1 MEGRNLRSNSKKSPA
16 STSTISGGFMILYL
30 PTFLRLT
37 FQLLLCFLF
46 VCFLFIISFAD
57 KPTANPAAVFDF
69 DGDGKTDFV
78 IERGVASGEFTRKQ
92 WWILNSRDNT
102 SRVLY
107 FGTFGGLGYRDD
119 PIPADYDGDGKWDIA
134 VFRYFTV
141 NPQSYFY
148 ILRSSDNTL
157 QVIPWGL
164 FGDFPNKTQDF
175 DGDGKADPTVTRV
188 TNGLIYWY
196 TLLSKTNTPRIT
208 QFGMSR
214 SSYITDIPLRGD
226 FDGDGKADLAVY
238 RRNLYGTRIN
248 IFIILQSSDGKIVT
262 QKFGRYQTYTTAI
275 TGDFDGDGK
284 TDIGYF
290 HNPSGNGYE
299 TWYWRRSSDQ
309 VEISMQFGEITDLY
323 GDSPAHG
330 DYDGDGKTD
339 VAVWRYIYNSTC
351 FFYVNRSRDGL
362 LVVPW
367 GYGRADNN
375 VNSLVQTDF

>member
-1 MEGRNLRSNSKKSPA
+1 VGLICGQTQREA
-16 STSTISGGFMILYL
+16 FVSTSTISGGFMILYL
-30 PTFLRLT
+30 RTYLRLT
-37 FQLLLCFLF
+37 FQLLFSFLL
-46 VCFLFIISFAD
+46 VCFLFIAAFAD
-57 KPTANPAAVFDF
+57 KPVVNRTAVFDF

-92 WWILNSRDNT
+92 WWILNSRDNS

-119 PIPADYDGDGKWDIA
+119 PIPADYDGDGKWDVA
-134 VFRYFTV
+134 VFRYFTFE
-141 NPQSYFY
+141 PQSYFY
-148 ILRSSDNTL
+148 ILRSLDNTL

-188 TNGLIYWY
+188 TDGLIYWY
-196 TLLSKTNTPRIT
+196 TLLSKTNTPRVI

-214 SSYITDIPLRGD
+214 SYWVTDIPLRGD

-238 RRNLYGTRIN
+238 RRNLFGPRIN
-248 IFIILQSSDGKIVT
+248 VFIILQSSDGKIVT
-262 QKFGRYQTYTTAI
+262 QKFGRYLESTRPT

-284 TDIGYF
+284 TDIGYTSYTLDPIARYW
-290 HNPSGNGYE
+290 N
-299 TWYWRRSSDQ
+299 WRRSSDG
-309 VEISMQFGEITDLY
+309 VEISKQTGSI
-323 GDSPAHG
+323 GDNYSSIDVPG

-339 VAVWRYIYNSTC
+339 VAVWLYLHNSTC

-367 GYGRADNN
+367 GFGQADNN